1 VDKQSKIYVA
11 GHSGMLGSSIV
22 RQLEERGFENL
33 VLRTSSELDLTNQA
47 AVREFFAK
55 EQPDYVFL
63 TAAKVGGI
71 LANATTPVISSATI
85 S

>member
-1 VDKQSKIYVA
+1 
-11 GHSGMLGSSIV
+11 MLGSSIV